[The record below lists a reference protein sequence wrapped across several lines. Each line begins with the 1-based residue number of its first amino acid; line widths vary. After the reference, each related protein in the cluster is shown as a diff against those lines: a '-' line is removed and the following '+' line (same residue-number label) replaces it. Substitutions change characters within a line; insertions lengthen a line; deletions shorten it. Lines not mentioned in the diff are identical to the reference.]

1 MSNEIKKLL
10 EQQRALQDLAGIGS
24 FGKTISDAA
33 RLHGLNV
40 LQTRISEMATIP
52 NTSALAL
59 AAMGKQNALGEL
71 AAGRMSGLAEL
82 GESIRA
88 LNETLIF
95 PEITAIS
102 KLLKDYPSGYSKA
115 FREAAGGIE
124 SLTARMEAMKTPW
137 LDMQQYALSAR
148 AFVDLQAIGGLA
160 NSMNSFSARISAAL
174 RIELGDWRDTITFDV
189 PALIDPVARFE
200 LYDAQG
206 FDTNLT
212 HFSVEAYQETVQI
225 AGLAVKDDTEADSVT
240 EDDAGVELNSRAYE
254 TLLRFEREVRA
265 FIVAVMTKHFGADWM
280 KRQLPA
286 DLLDK
291 WRDKKQKDMQQ
302 GGEDFPL
309 IDYADFT
316 DYKGIIE
323 RNDNWEAVFK
333 TVFGRK
339 EDIRESL
346 QRLFPVRI
354 ATMHARFI
362 TLEDDLYLRA
372 ETTRILMRLRRHM
385 S

>member
-1 MSNEIKKLL
+1 MPDEIKKLI
-10 EQQRALQDLAGIGS
+10 EQRNRFRDPGGIIALTEAIRGSDLL
-24 FGKTISDAA
+24 
-33 RLHGLNV
+33 RGLNEF
-40 LQTRISEMATIP
+40 QEQITRLTVIP
-52 NTSALAL
+52 RTSALTL

-71 AAGRMSGLAEL
+71 AAGHMRGFTEL

-88 LNETLIF
+88 LNERLTI
-95 PEITAIS
+95 PEVSALS
-102 KLLKDYPSGYSKA
+102 KLLKDYPAGYSKA
-115 FREAAGGIE
+115 FREAAGGID

-137 LDMQQYALSAR
+137 LDVQQHDLSAR

-160 NSMNSFSARISAAL
+160 NSMNSFSARASAAL
-174 RIELGDWRDTITFDV
+174 RVELGDWRDTITFDA
-189 PALIDPVARFE
+189 PALMEPVARFE

-206 FDTNLT
+206 FDANLT

-225 AGLAVKDDTEADSVT
+225 AGLAVEEDAEGDSVS

-291 WRDKKQKDMQQ
+291 WKDKKQKDMQQ
-302 GGEDFPL
+302 GGEDLPL
-309 IDYADFT
+309 INYADFA

-333 TVFGRK
+333 TVFARK

-346 QRLFPVRI
+346 QRLYPVRI

-372 ETTRILMRLRRHM
+372 ESTRILMRLRRHM

>member
-1 MSNEIKKLL
+1 MSNKIKKLL

-24 FGKTISDAA
+24 LGKTISDAA
-33 RLHGLNV
+33 RLHGLND

-52 NTSALAL
+52 NASALAL
-59 AAMGKQNALGEL
+59 AAIGKQNALGEL

-88 LNETLIF
+88 LNERLIF
-95 PEITAIS
+95 PEITVLS

-137 LDMQQYALSAR
+137 LVVQQHALSAR
-148 AFVDLQAIGGLA
+148 SFVDLQAIGGLA

-189 PALIDPVARFE
+189 PALVHPVARFE

-212 HFSVEAYQETVQI
+212 HFSIEAYVETVQI
-225 AGLAVKDDTEADSVT
+225 AGLAVEGDTEADIIS

-254 TLLRFEREVRA
+254 TLLRFEREIRA
-265 FIVAVMTKHFGADWM
+265 FIVAVMTKHFGVDWM

-291 WRDKKQKDMQQ
+291 WKDKKQKDMQK

-323 RNDNWEAVFK
+323 RSDNWDGVFRP
-333 TVFGRK
+333 VFGRK

-362 TLEDDLYLRA
+362 TLEDDLFLRA
-372 ETTRILMRLRRHM
+372 ETTRIRMQLRRHM

>member
-1 MSNEIKKLL
+1 MSNELKKLL

-24 FGKTISDAA
+24 LGKTIEDAT
-33 RLHGLNV
+33 RLHGLND
-40 LQTRISEMATIP
+40 LQTRISKMATIP
-52 NTSALAL
+52 NASALAL
-59 AAMGKQNALGEL
+59 AAMGKHNALGEL
-71 AAGRMSGLAEL
+71 AAGRMRGLAEL

-88 LNETLIF
+88 LKDRLIF
-95 PEITAIS
+95 PEISALS
-102 KLLKDYPSGYSKA
+102 KMLQDYQSEHSKA

-137 LDMQQYALSAR
+137 LDVQQHALSAR

-174 RIELGDWRDTITFDV
+174 RMELGDWRDTITFDA
-189 PALIDPVARFE
+189 PALIEPVARFE

-206 FDTNLT
+206 FDANLA

-225 AGLAVKDDTEADSVT
+225 AGLALQEDAEADIVF

-265 FIVAVMTKHFGADWM
+265 FIVAVMTKNFGADWM
-280 KRQLPA
+280 KRQLPPHI
-286 DLLDK
+286 LDQWK
-291 WRDKKQKDMQQ
+291 DKKHKDMQR
-302 GGEDFPL
+302 GGDDLPL
-309 IDYADFT
+309 IDYADFA

-333 TVFGRK
+333 PVFGRK